1 MTTCHVHIG
10 LPKTGSTTFQKTLHV
25 NADTLAP
32 HMTVI
37 NRITFGPQRQGLLR
51 AHAHIRNTAA
61 TGIELGPLQT
71 HLETA
76 LEARLSQIAQ
86 DRPVLITD
94 EGLCGPHPG
103 QFAEHTGV
111 LPALDA
117 ALDALAALLPQGRT
131 VFHIVTRDH
140 ARWVR
145 SLYNQAVKQTRYTG
159 SLEDFTATLP
169 PGFDI
174 TAHIRN
180 LCSAHS
186 DKDIRIHPMEGSNL
200 FPGQQ
205 ILLDCGLPADTLATL
220 AIPERENPSW
230 SHPML
235 QAMRVINSA
244 DIDEKTRNILRKEF
258 TRQRGLFQDH

>member
-10 LPKTGSTTFQKTLHV
+10 LPKTGSTTFQKTLHL
-25 NADTLAP
+25 NADALAP

-37 NRITFGPQRQGLLR
+37 NRINFGPQRQGLLR
-51 AHAHIRNTAA
+51 AHAHIRNCAD
-61 TGIELGPLQT
+61 TGIDLALLQT

-76 LEARLSQIAQ
+76 LEAPLSHCAQ
-86 DRPVLITD
+86 DLPVLITD

-103 QFAEHTGV
+103 QFDNHTGV

-117 ALDALAALLPQGRT
+117 ALDALAAVLPAGRT
-131 VFHIVTRDH
+131 IFHIVTRDH
-140 ARWVR
+140 TKWVR

-159 SLEDFTATLP
+159 SSDDFAATLP
-169 PGFDI
+169 PDFDI
-174 TAHIRN
+174 TAHIRQIQ
-180 LCSAHS
+180 ARHS
-186 DKDIRIHPMEGSNL
+186 DKDIRIHPMEGNSL

-205 ILLDCGLPADTLATL
+205 ILCDCGLPADTLANL

-230 SHPML
+230 SRPML

-244 DIDEKTRNILRKEF
+244 DIDDKARNTLRKEF
-258 TRQRGLFQDH
+258 ARQRALFSDR